1 MSWYRC
7 QLVSSFIVYAVGG
20 IGMYRA
26 LSRFVCLA
34 YPLILLGMG
43 MSAEIM
49 LKKSKQ
55 WSWLVY
61 GLTSLSRIITSNSL
75 VYYMNVDAWN
85 GYLNNVA
92 RNATTNFG
100 HEVTDPDKH
109 KIKWTKSG
117 LIALTPARKKAMR
130 QANAAMHSKDLHK
143 FLTLTKKANRR
154 LPAGL

>member
-1 MSWYRC
+1 
-7 QLVSSFIVYAVGG
+7 
-20 IGMYRA
+20 
-26 LSRFVCLA
+26 
-34 YPLILLGMG
+34 
-43 MSAEIM
+43 M
-49 LKKSKQ
+49 LKKPKQ

-61 GLTSLSRIITSNSL
+61 GLTGLTGLSLAISVNSL

-130 QANAAMHSKDLHK
+130 QANAAMHSEDLHK